1 MLNQLSPPPK
11 PIAEVWRPDLVA
23 LPQLTFKRRLVRA
36 LIRGLAKLLVLV
48 TLRVRITGL
57 ENFPKRGPAVIV
69 FNHLGDADAV
79 LLAATLPFTPIEGI
93 GKIELYD
100 HWLVGPVFRAYGI
113 IWVHRGRP
121 DRKAIRAALKGL
133 AEGRMISL
141 APEGRQS
148 VTGAL
153 EEGEDG
159 AAFLSMK
166 SGAPIVPVAL
176 TGLENQNV
184 YGHLKRWRRASVS
197 LSVGKPFFVQEQA
210 ESEALS
216 QMTLAPGGRA
226 GDGQKMIREG
236 TRQIMES
243 LASLLPESYR
253 GYYRSNPGK

>member
-1 MLNQLSPPPK
+1 MLNQPSPPPK
-11 PIAEVWRPDLVA
+11 PVAEVWRPDLVA
-23 LPQLTFKRRLVRA
+23 LPQLTLRRRVFRA
-36 LIRGLAKLLVLV
+36 FFRKFAKLLVLV
-48 TLRVRITGL
+48 TLRARISGL
-57 ENFPKRGPAVIV
+57 ENFPKRGPAIIV

-79 LLAATLPFTPIEGI
+79 LLFATLPFSPIEGI

-113 IWVHRGRP
+113 IWVHRGQP
-121 DRKAIRAALKGL
+121 DRKAIRAALNGL
-133 AEGRMISL
+133 AEGRMLTL

-166 SGAPIVPVAL
+166 SGAPIVPIAM
-176 TGLENQNV
+176 TGLENNNI
-184 YGHLKRWRRASVS
+184 YSHLRSWKRAPVT
-197 LSVGKPFFVQEQA
+197 LSVGEPFFLQEQA
-210 ESEALS
+210 D
-216 QMTLAPGGRA
+216 R
-226 GDGQKMIREG
+226 QKMMRDG

-253 GYYRSNPGK
+253 GYYKSNLSE